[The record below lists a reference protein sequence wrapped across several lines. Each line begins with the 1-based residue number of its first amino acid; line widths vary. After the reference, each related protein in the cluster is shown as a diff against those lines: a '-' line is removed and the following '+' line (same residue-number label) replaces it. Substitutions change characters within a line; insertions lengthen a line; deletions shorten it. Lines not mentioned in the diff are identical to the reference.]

1 MGREGGKRNNES
13 RKLDPT
19 RIKVGNRAL
28 YTGQKSQKAIQEKKV
43 LGIIKNNSKKK
54 SNE

>member
-1 MGREGGKRNNES
+1 MGREGGGKNIES

-28 YTGQKSQKAIQEKKV
+28 YTGQKSQQAKREKS
-43 LGIIKNNSKKK
+43 LWDNKK
-54 SNE
+54 

>member
-1 MGREGGKRNNES
+1 MGREGGEKNMES

-28 YTGQKSQKAIQEKKV
+28 YTGQKSQKAIKEKKV
-43 LGIIKNNSKKK
+43 FVITKNNSKKK
-54 SNE
+54 